1 MKNFSLLIISII
13 FVFLFANCHEGQLID
28 NKTNTETKI
37 DSKTSTEL
45 DDKELL
51 KITTK
56 IDKLLSKSVK
66 ENEPGLAILVVKD
79 SRVIYRKGYGI
90 ANLENGTPVKGET
103 IFYTASVSKQFT
115 AMAIMMLAEA
125 GKLSYDD
132 PLTKFFPKFPDY
144 AKKITVKHLLY
155 HTSGLTDYIEIF
167 KDKENLTDS
176 VAVTKKAIE
185 ILAKQKEPDFEAGTK
200 HEYSN
205 SGYLVLAGIVE
216 QASGQDFPTFIK
228 EKIFQALEMKDS
240 FVVTTSKDLPEK
252 LARGYKLKNSNYKD
266 VEFGKNSL
274 DLCYGDGGILTNVQ
288 DMYKWDQALYTEK
301 LVKADT
307 LKLAFSAGTLD
318 NGEKIDYS
326 DGWGYGFGWAIGDI
340 VGQELITHSGSW
352 YGWATVIARV
362 PSKKLSVVIF
372 ANTDE
377 IDVSDISLK
386 VAKMFL
392 K

>member
-1 MKNFSLLIISII
+1 MKYFLLLITTITFIL
-13 FVFLFANCHEGQLID
+13 LFINCTNPQFID
-28 NKTNTETKI
+28 NKTTTA
-37 DSKTSTEL
+37 KTTAINEAEL

-51 KITTK
+51 KITLK
-56 IDKLLSKSVK
+56 IDKFLAKTVK
-66 ENEPGLAILVVKD
+66 ENEPGLAILVTKD
-79 SRVIYRKGYGI
+79 SRVVYRKGYGL
-90 ANLENGTPVKGET
+90 ANLENETPVKGDT

-144 AKKITVKHLLY
+144 AKQITVKHLLY
-155 HTSGLTDYIEIF
+155 HTSGLPDYIEVF

-185 ILAKQKEPDFEAGTK
+185 ILAKQKEPDFEAGAK

-216 QASGQDFPTFIK
+216 QASGQDFPTFVK

-240 FVVTTSKDLPEK
+240 FVITTSKDLPEK
-252 LARGYKLKNSNYKD
+252 LARGYKLKNSNYRD

-274 DLCYGDGGILTNVQ
+274 DLCYGDGGILTNIQ

-307 LKLAFSAGTLD
+307 LKLAFSPGTLD

-362 PSKKLSVVIF
+362 PSKNLSVVIF

-377 IDVSDISLK
+377 IDVSDSSLK
-386 VAKMFL
+386 IAKMFL

>member
-1 MKNFSLLIISII
+1 MKFFLLLIINII
-13 FVFLFANCHEGQLID
+13 FIFLFVSCREGQFID

-37 DSKTSTEL
+37 NSKNLIEL

-90 ANLENGTPVKGET
+90 ANLENETPVKGDT

-115 AMAIMMLAEA
+115 AMAIMILAEA

-132 PLTKFFPKFPDY
+132 PLTKFFPNFPDY

-155 HTSGLTDYIEIF
+155 HTSGLSDYIETF

-176 VAVTKKAIE
+176 VAITKKAIE

-216 QASGQDFPTFIK
+216 QASGQDFPTFVK
-228 EKIFQALEMKDS
+228 EKIFQPLEMKES
-240 FVVTTSKDLPEK
+240 SVITTSKDLPEK

-266 VEFGKNSL
+266 VEFGKSSL
-274 DLCYGDGGILTNVQ
+274 DLCYGDGGILTSVQ

-301 LVKADT
+301 LVKANT
-307 LKLAFSAGTLD
+307 LKLAFSAGTLG

-340 VGQELITHSGSW
+340 AGQELITHSGSW

-362 PSKKLSVVIF
+362 PSKNLSVVIF

-386 VAKMFL
+386 IAKMFL

>member
-1 MKNFSLLIISII
+1 MKNFLLFIITIN
-13 FVFLFANCHEGQLID
+13 FVLLLVNCREGQFID

-37 DSKTSTEL
+37 TSKNLTEL

-66 ENEPGLAILVVKD
+66 ENEPGLAILVAKD
-79 SRVIYRKGYGI
+79 SRVIYRKGYGL
-90 ANLENGTPVKGET
+90 ANLEDETPVKGDT

-115 AMAIMMLAEA
+115 AMAIMILAEA

-144 AKKITVKHLLY
+144 ANKITVKHLLY
-155 HTSGLTDYIEIF
+155 HTSGLPDYIEVF
-167 KDKENLTDS
+167 KNKEKILDS
-176 VAVTKKAIE
+176 VTATKKAVE
-185 ILAKQKEPDFEAGTK
+185 ILSKQMELDFAAGTK

-216 QASGQDFPTFIK
+216 QASGESFPEFVK
-228 EKIFQALEMKDS
+228 EKIFQPLEMKES

-252 LARGYKLKNSNYKD
+252 LARGYKLKNSNYQD
-266 VEFGKNSL
+266 VKFGENPL
-274 DLCYGDGGILTNVQ
+274 DLCYGDGGILTSVQ

-307 LKLAFSAGTLD
+307 LKLAFTNGMLD
-318 NGEKIDYS
+318 DGRKIDS
-326 DGWGYGFGWAIGDI
+326 EGEGYGFGWVISDL

-352 YGWATVIARV
+352 YGWATVISRV

>member
-1 MKNFSLLIISII
+1 MKHLLLLITTITFIL
-13 FVFLFANCHEGQLID
+13 LFINCTNPQLID
-28 NKTNTETKI
+28 NKTTTA
-37 DSKTSTEL
+37 KTTAINQAEL

-51 KITTK
+51 KITLK
-56 IDKLLSKSVK
+56 IDKFLAKTVK
-66 ENEPGLAILVVKD
+66 ENEPGLAILVTKD
-79 SRVIYRKGYGI
+79 SRVVYRKGYGL
-90 ANLENGTPVKGET
+90 ANLENETPVKGDT

-155 HTSGLTDYIEIF
+155 HTSGLPDYIEVF

-185 ILAKQKEPDFEAGTK
+185 VLAKQKEPDFEAGTK

-216 QASGQDFPTFIK
+216 QVSGQDFPTFVK
-228 EKIFQALEMKDS
+228 EKIFKALEMKDS
-240 FVVTTSKDLPEK
+240 FVVMTSKDLPEK

-288 DMYKWDQALYTEK
+288 DMYKWDQALYTDK

-307 LKLAFSAGTLD
+307 LKLAFSPGTLD

-352 YGWATVIARV
+352 YGWATIIARV
-362 PSKKLSVVIF
+362 PSKNLSVVIF

>member
-1 MKNFSLLIISII
+1 MKYFLLLITTITFIL
-13 FVFLFANCHEGQLID
+13 LFINCTNPQLID
-28 NKTNTETKI
+28 NKTTTA
-37 DSKTSTEL
+37 KTTLTNEAAL

-51 KITTK
+51 KITLK
-56 IDKLLSKSVK
+56 IDKLLAKTVK
-66 ENEPGLAILVVKD
+66 ENEPGLAILVAKD
-79 SRVIYRKGYGI
+79 SRVIYRKGYGL
-90 ANLENGTPVKGET
+90 ANLENETLIKGDT

-144 AKKITVKHLLY
+144 AKRITVKHLLY
-155 HTSGLTDYIEIF
+155 HTSGLPDYIEVF
-167 KDKENLTDS
+167 KDKENITDS

-216 QASGQDFPTFIK
+216 QASGQSFPEFVK
-228 EKIFQALEMKDS
+228 EKIFQPLEMKES
-240 FVVTTSKDLPEK
+240 FVVTTSRDLPEK
-252 LARGYKLKNSNYKD
+252 LSRGYKLKNSNYKD

-274 DLCYGDGGILTNVQ
+274 DLCYGDGGILTNIQ
-288 DMYKWDQALYTEK
+288 DMYKWDQALYTDK
-301 LVKADT
+301 LVKVDT
-307 LKLAFSAGTLD
+307 LKLAFSPGTLD

-362 PSKKLSVVIF
+362 PSKNLSVVIF

-377 IDVSDISLK
+377 IDVSDSSLK
-386 VAKMFL
+386 IAKMFL